1 METMIA
7 DQETGVYAEL
17 DNVPYEIDMDTAS
30 GSVEL
35 VLPKDAGFAVN
46 MDTMSGKFDS
56 DFPYSS
62 KNGVY
67 LSGDGACRIDMS
79 SMSGKV
85 SIRSK

>member
-1 METMIA
+1 MQA
-7 DQETGVYAEL
+7 VL

-30 GSVEL
+30 GCLEL
-35 VLPKDAGFAVN
+35 FLPKDAGFAVK

-56 DFPYSS
+56 DFPYST

-67 LSGDGACRIDMS
+67 LSGDGACRINMS
-79 SMSGKV
+79 SMSGGV